1 MKQLQDIQLATG
13 AIFEE
18 ENQIPVSFGNDLEAW
33 EAAKSGVALS
43 DRSHCTLLEIADD
56 DRLQFIHNQSTNN
69 IKSLKPGQSCDTVF
83 VNSTARTIDLAT
95 IYATDNSLLSLNSPH
110 QSEQLLPW
118 LDKYLF
124 PMDRVKLKDIS
135 AEFAIFTLIGA
146 ESNALLEKV
155 GIAEIIS
162 QPENSHQVVTLAE
175 TEIRIAVGCSL
186 ALPGYTLFIPRNQGV
201 KIWEKLTANQA
212 IPLGDRVW
220 EKLRI
225 TQGRP
230 MPGIELTEDYNPLEA
245 GLWQTISFDKGC
257 YIGQET
263 IARLNTYQGVKQRL
277 WGVKLDG
284 KVEPGTKVTVGE
296 SKVGVLTS
304 YAETPTGNFGLAYVR
319 TKAGGA
325 GLKVNV
331 GEVAGELVA
340 VPFLKHEYYQ

>member
-43 DRSHCTLLEIADD
+43 DRSHWTLLEISDD
-56 DRLQFIHNQSTNN
+56 DRLHFIHNQSTNN
-69 IKSLKPGQSCDTVF
+69 IKNLKSGQGCDTVF

-95 IYATDNSLLSLNSPH
+95 VYATENSLLSLNSPH

-124 PMDRVKLKDIS
+124 PMDRVKLKDVS

-146 ESNALLEKV
+146 ESDALLEKL

-162 QPENSHQVVTLAE
+162 QPKNSHQVVTLAE
-175 TEIRIAVGCSL
+175 TAIRIAVGCGL
-186 ALPGYTLFIPRNQGV
+186 ALPGYTLFIPRNQAAT
-201 KIWEKLTANQA
+201 IWEKLTANQA

-225 TQGRP
+225 TQGKP
-230 MPGIELTEDYNPLEA
+230 MPGKELTEDYNPLEA
-245 GLWQTISFDKGC
+245 GLWQAISFDKGC

-277 WGVKLDG
+277 WGVELDG
-284 KVEPGTKVTVGE
+284 KVEPGTKVTVE
-296 SKVGVLTS
+296 DSKVGLLTS
-304 YAETPTGNFGLAYVR
+304 YAETPTGHFGLAYVR
-319 TKAGGA
+319 TKAGGV
-325 GLKVNV
+325 GLQVNL
-331 GEVAGELVA
+331 GEVIGELVA